1 MNYRADIDGLR
12 AIAVLAVVIFH
23 LGVPGFEG
31 GYIGVDVFF
40 VISGFLITSIL
51 KSKYEAHNF
60 SLSDFYFRRMRRLI
74 PPLIATVM
82 ATFVAAA
89 LIMTPHDMIRF
100 SRSTVASIFSVS
112 NILFYLEAGY
122 WDTASKLKPL
132 LHTWSLGVEEQ
143 FYLFWPLLIVGLL
156 KAKRLI
162 AFSTSLLLISAIGTL
177 LFIGY
182 ASNDQSAAFYLL
194 PFRVFQFAIGALIIP
209 LLGSKLILKL
219 SAVSSFRFCILWLGL
234 GLVALSIFAF
244 DGSTL
249 FLGSAVLIPT
259 VGAATVLLAAGLPG
273 PKLTTVRLVLENPL
287 SLWLGRASYSLYLVH
302 WPLIALYHYRYG
314 LELST
319 LNQVMLALVML
330 LCTAILHYGV
340 ERRFYQRASVNHSTK
355 PSLSNSAFSLRT
367 LGVLIVV
374 AIFPLSAWL
383 GDGWSWRF
391 PSISLSPVQIRDGQ
405 ERRFIKSAHACSVA
419 YAKDNPACN
428 FSADTQVLIM
438 GNSHEPDGYNFINA
452 GYGDNESLNLIMF
465 GNINPCTD
473 LRREGGRYLSSNEDC
488 QNRLDSLFD
497 TQLLASIDIII
508 YAANKPFAANKSQIF
523 QIFESL
529 KSINTDIKIITLGG
543 YINTKRDCAFYIN
556 ESNLTTSCRQPKNVA
571 YFESD
576 PKQEPLYKSFYSIQS
591 VYIDRVELL
600 CKNRELKNC
609 TTQTE
614 QGVPMFYDAHHQSL
628 EFSEMAG
635 RKYAKQHPDLLTPL
649 DKKRYDH

>member
-51 KSKYEAHNF
+51 KNKYEAHNF
-60 SLSDFYFRRMRRLI
+60 SLSDFYFRRIRRLI

-82 ATFVAAA
+82 ATFIAAA
-89 LIMTPHDMIRF
+89 LIMTPQDMIRF
-100 SRSTVASIFSVS
+100 SRSTVASLFSVS
-112 NILFYLEAGY
+112 NIAFYLEAGY

-143 FYLFWPLLIVGLL
+143 FYLFWPLLIIGLL
-156 KAKRLI
+156 KLKRRI
-162 AFSTSLLLISAIGTL
+162 AFSTSLMLISAIGTL
-177 LFIGY
+177 LFIGC
-182 ASNDQSAAFYLL
+182 ASSDQSAAFYLL

-209 LLGSKLILKL
+209 LLSSKIILKL
-219 SAVSSFRFCILWLGL
+219 SALSSFRFCILWLGL

-244 DGSTL
+244 DESTL

-259 VGAATVLLAAGLPG
+259 VGAAAILLAAGLPG

-287 SLWLGRASYSLYLVH
+287 SLWLGRTSYSLYLVH
-302 WPLIALYHYRYG
+302 WPLIALYHYRYE
-314 LELST
+314 LELSA
-319 LNQVMLALVML
+319 LDQVILALVIL
-330 LCTAILHYGV
+330 LCTVILHYGV
-340 ERRFYQRASVNHSTK
+340 ERRFYQRASAEHSTK
-355 PSLSNSAFSLRT
+355 PGLSNSEFSLRT
-367 LGVLIVV
+367 LGVLVV
-374 AIFPLSAWL
+374 VVMFPLSAWL

-391 PSISLSPVQIRDGQ
+391 PSISLSPTQIRDGQ
-405 ERRFIKSAHACSVA
+405 ERRFLKSTLACTVDS
-419 YAKDNPACN
+419 AKDNPACN
-428 FSADTQVLIM
+428 FTANTQVLIM
-438 GNSHEPDGYNFINA
+438 GNSHEPDGFNFINA
-452 GYGDNESLNLIMF
+452 GYGGDDSINLIMF

-473 LRREGGRYLSSNEDC
+473 LRREEDRYLSSNKDC

-497 TQLLASIDIII
+497 TQMLASLDIVV
-508 YAANKPFAANKSQIF
+508 YAANKPFAANKNHVF

-529 KSINTDIKIITLGG
+529 KSKNTNLKIITLGG
-543 YINTKRDCAFYIN
+543 YINTKRDCVFYIN
-556 ESNLTTSCRQPKNVA
+556 ESNSTRSCRLPKNVA

-576 PKQEPLYKSFYSIQS
+576 PKLEPLYTSFSSIQS

-614 QGVPMFYDAHHQSL
+614 RGVPMFYDAHHHSL
-628 EFSEMAG
+628 EFAEMAG
-635 RKYAKQHPDLLTPL
+635 RKYAKQHPNLFIAL
-649 DKKRYDH
+649 DKKTTQ